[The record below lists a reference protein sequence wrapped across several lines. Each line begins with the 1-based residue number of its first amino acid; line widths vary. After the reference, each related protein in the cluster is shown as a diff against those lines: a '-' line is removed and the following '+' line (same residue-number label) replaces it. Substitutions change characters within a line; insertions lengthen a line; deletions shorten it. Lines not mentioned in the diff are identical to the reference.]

1 LRSDKDM
8 TPNFFFAEFSWAKKS
23 VLYLRCEFSI
33 LDKRRNK
40 IISNQK
46 FKENKLKIDFCVASL
61 VAVESPVA
69 EDFVAGGF
77 AHHQTALH
85 RSTRLHGGEE
95 VRGHDR
101 VDLDRHPSSRFGSRA
116 LVGGGV
122 VGVRRRRHPHPAGLP
137 LVEGECERNST
148 FIYRLVHSLSRAL
161 ARSQSAGHEI
171 CRPRATKSQPK
182 REEVRR
188 HNFFSPFLP
197 QWRRCDLSR
206 WYYYYNCANNFIVV
220 ISMLLLLSLSLQL
233 YFVTYTP

>member
-1 LRSDKDM
+1 
-8 TPNFFFAEFSWAKKS
+8 
-23 VLYLRCEFSI
+23 V
-33 LDKRRNK
+33 
-40 IISNQK
+40 
-46 FKENKLKIDFCVASL
+46 KIDLCIACL

-148 FIYRLVHSLSRAL
+148 FIYRLVHSLSRTL

-206 WYYYYNCANNFIVV
+206 
-220 ISMLLLLSLSLQL
+220 
-233 YFVTYTP
+233 

>member
-1 LRSDKDM
+1 M
-8 TPNFFFAEFSWAKKS
+8 MFKS
-23 VLYLRCEFSI
+23 
-33 LDKRRNK
+33 K
-40 IISNQK
+40 IES
-46 FKENKLKIDFCVASL
+46 NKLKVDFCVACL

-137 LVEGECERNST
+137 LVEGECETLHFYLSPCT
-148 FIYRLVHSLSRAL
+148 LSRARSL
-161 ARSQSAGHEI
+161 APGVPGMKYVVRGRRNPSQ
-171 CRPRATKSQPK
+171 
-182 REEVRR
+182 RERKCDAIT
-188 HNFFSPFLP
+188 FFSPFLP

-206 WYYYYNCANNFIVV
+206 
-220 ISMLLLLSLSLQL
+220 
-233 YFVTYTP
+233 